1 MTTVIAESWQSA
13 TIEPKH
19 LLFNKFLVHR
29 RLVRL
34 LRLMLSTGSDF
45 LLPTSLGGALRSN
58 RMKTLY
64 GLAVFG
70 LVLLF
75 STTDAKA
82 QYPSYGG
89 YGQIYGGHH
98 WHGNHH
104 VSLPQSYVQ
113 GYGNGISAYGFNNSI
128 PQQYSSNYAYPQAG
142 VPQVSSF
149 YSNNYYVRPTYSH
162 HSWHQ
167 GHYLFGHH

>member
-1 MTTVIAESWQSA
+1 
-13 TIEPKH
+13 
-19 LLFNKFLVHR
+19 
-29 RLVRL
+29 
-34 LRLMLSTGSDF
+34 MLSTGSDF
-45 LLPTSLGGALRSN
+45 LLPTSLGGALEQSN
-58 RMKTLY
+58 ENTLRFG
-64 GLAVFG
+64 GLWFG
-70 LVLLF
+70 VVVLPRL
-75 STTDAKA
+75 TRKLNILRA
-82 QYPSYGG
+82 GG
-89 YGQIYGGHH
+89 YGQSYGGHH
-98 WHGNHH
+98 WHGDHH

-162 HSWHQ
+162 HSWHP